1 MAYGYVQTRTV
12 KMKITQMN
20 DKVIIT
26 YIDFKKVKYTSQQ
39 NSPSKTKTKK
49 RERKK
54 SHYTNFNYPAK
65 VKELW
70 L

>member
-26 YIDFKKVKYTSQQ
+26 YIDFKKVKYTSQ
-39 NSPSKTKTKK
+39 
-49 RERKK
+49 
-54 SHYTNFNYPAK
+54 
-65 VKELW
+65 
-70 L
+70 